1 MGKFSIALGLGL
13 FLIGMVAISAM
24 FLPEISGSTLL
35 LIFGAYIPVITAV
48 KAVLSID
55 FSYIPSLIFFGC
67 RHRLSFGSKN
77 SCGTEKGGH
86 NPLNL
91 TRIITE
97 EGMYLFDDLDYIEF
111 VNGQMYLTCFYNEV
125 QPIIR
130 YRLSDQLKFRENSP
144 HQRYVFRR
152 VEIVN
157 GRDEDVLWFQ
167 DRDGNREF
175 LHPLCGENHSGPT
188 HRQKESDCQA
198 AGEIGM
204 LMILF
209 SGVLIVRNL
218 L

>member
-1 MGKFSIALGLGL
+1 M
-13 FLIGMVAISAM
+13 
-24 FLPEISGSTLL
+24 
-35 LIFGAYIPVITAV
+35 
-48 KAVLSID
+48 
-55 FSYIPSLIFFGC
+55 
-67 RHRLSFGSKN
+67 
-77 SCGTEKGGH
+77 
-86 NPLNL
+86 NL

-175 LHPLCGENHSGPT
+175 LHPLCGENHSEPT
-188 HRQKESDCQA
+188 HRQKASDCQA